1 MFKTKPFL
9 IALATA
15 LTAVATPSA
24 QATELMDRHQSLWND
39 LERVGVT
46 IHVNDPGAC
55 RSGSFNGRY
64 ISSDRRLDVCQDNYF
79 PYTQVEWTANDLDT
93 LRHEAHHVLQDC
105 TGGNPYDSVLNKF
118 FPDEDHK
125 SFVSN
130 ALTPSQI
137 NQVTSSYRSGGAN
150 DHIIALELEAFS
162 VAQSVSANLIG
173 QKLVEFCGVSK
184 M

>member
-1 MFKTKPFL
+1 MS
-9 IALATA
+9 IY
-15 LTAVATPSA
+15 
-24 QATELMDRHQSLWND
+24 
-39 LERVGVT
+39 
-46 IHVNDPGAC
+46 VNDPEVC
-55 RSGSFNGRY
+55 RGGDIDGRY
-64 ISSDRRLDVCQDNYF
+64 ISRQRRVDICQDDYK
-79 PYTQVEWTANDLDT
+79 PYNQTLWTANDLDT

-118 FPDEDHK
+118 FPDEDYK
-125 SFVSN
+125 SFVAN

-137 NQVTSSYRSGGAN
+137 NQVTSSYRSGGAD

-162 VAQSVSANLIG
+162 VSQSVSADLIG